1 MQMVSVVVPVYNNA
15 PSLALL
21 HRRLA
26 DVLRT
31 VASEY
36 ELLFVD
42 DGSADDSFAVL
53 QSLAAQD
60 ARVKAL
66 RFVRN
71 FGSNTAI
78 LAGLTHARGD
88 CVVVVSADLQDP
100 PELIPEMIRRWQQ
113 GVKVVLAARAARR
126 DPFLTRLFADAF
138 NWLFRRLVFPNFPRQ
153 GFDFFLADRQ
163 VVRVLAQSAE
173 RNTYLMGLLLW
184 SGFKFETV
192 VYAREERPFGKSQ
205 WNLGKK
211 IKYFIDA
218 FVGFSYFPLR
228 LASLGGISFAI
239 LGFLYALFV
248 LALRA
253 AQGFPV
259 EGWASLMIVLLIV
272 SGIQMTM
279 LGILGEYL
287 WRTLDETRRRPLFL
301 IAETIRVDLG
311 SAHMIE

>member
-1 MQMVSVVVPVYNNA
+1 MPMISVVVPVYNNA
-15 PSLALL
+15 PSLPLL
-21 HRRLA
+21 HKRVTEALQTIA
-26 DVLRT
+26 N
-31 VASEY
+31 EY
-36 ELLFVD
+36 EFVFVD
-42 DGSADDSFAVL
+42 DSSADDSFAVL

-60 ARVKAL
+60 TRVKAL
-66 RFVRN
+66 RLVRN

-88 CVVVVSADLQDP
+88 CVVVISADLQDP
-100 PELIPEMIRRWQQ
+100 PELIPEMIRHWQR
-113 GVKVVLAARAARR
+113 GVKVVLAARSTRR
-126 DPFLTRLFADAF
+126 DPFLTRLFANAF
-138 NWLFRRLVFPNFPRQ
+138 NWLFRRLVFPSFPRQ

-163 VVRVLAQSAE
+163 VVRVLVQSAE
-173 RNTYLMGLLLW
+173 RNAYLMGLLLW

-218 FVGFSYFPLR
+218 FVGFSYLPLR
-228 LASLGGISFAI
+228 LASLCGISFAVF
-239 LGFLYALFV
+239 GFLYALFV
-248 LALRA
+248 LALRIF
-253 AQGFPV
+253 QGFPV

-301 IAETIRVDLG
+301 IAETIRIDLE
-311 SAHMIE
+311 SARTVE